1 MGREDVI
8 LISKYDVIVIGGGA
22 AGLFSSILLARRG
35 KSVLILEKNK
45 ILGKKLMITGKGRCN
60 VTNNC
65 DAQTVLNN
73 IPRNSKFLYSAIYSF
88 PPSDT
93 MIFFEGLGVPLKTE
107 RGNRV
112 FPISDDAKD
121 IVKALCDEVK
131 RLRVTVLNK
140 SATGLIID
148 DNKVIG
154 AECGDERFISESV
167 IVSTGGKSYPKT
179 GSTGDGY
186 KLAEQAGHT
195 VTDIQPSLVPLET
208 KQDFS
213 KKLMGLSLRNVTLSF
228 WQSGKKKPL
237 YSEMGEMLFTHFG
250 VSGPLVLSSSAHI
263 NNIDKNDY
271 YMVIDLKP
279 ALDEKTLD
287 KRILR
292 DFNDNPNRNFANVL
306 KKLLPAKMI
315 PVIIELS
322 GIDGDE
328 KVNNISKEQ
337 RRKLIGLFKNF
348 RIDIKGFRPVDEAII
363 TRGGVSTKEIN
374 PSTMESKLVSDL
386 YFIGEVL
393 DVDGYTGGFNLQIA
407 FATANL
413 AAGSIL

>member
-1 MGREDVI
+1 M
-8 LISKYDVIVIGGGA
+8 ISKYDVIVIGGGA
-22 AGLFSSILLARRG
+22 AGLFCSILLARKG

-60 VTNNC
+60 ITNNC

-93 MIFFEGLGVPLKTE
+93 MNFFEKLGVPLKTE

-112 FPISDDAKD
+112 FPVSDDAKD

-131 RLRVTVLNK
+131 RLGVTVLNK
-140 SATGLIID
+140 RATGLIID
-148 DNKVIG
+148 DNRVIG
-154 AECGDERFISESV
+154 AECGGEQFVSKSV

-186 KLAEQAGHT
+186 MLAKQAGHT

-208 KQDFS
+208 KQDFP
-213 KKLMGLSLRNVTLSF
+213 KKLMGLSLRNVTLSL

-237 YSEMGEMLFTHFG
+237 YSELGEMLFTHFG

-263 NNIDKNDY
+263 NNIDENDY
-271 YMVIDLKP
+271 YIVIDLKP
-279 ALDEKTLD
+279 ALDEKVLD

-315 PVIIELS
+315 PVMIELS
-322 GIDGDE
+322 SIDGDE

-337 RRKLIGLFKNF
+337 RRKLVELLKNM

-374 PSTMESKLVSDL
+374 PSTMESKLVSGL

-413 AAGSIL
+413 ATGSILQNKIL